1 MTPAAGSSTTHVWR
15 FGYGS
20 NIGLTTLR
28 LKKNLNPIKY
38 LAGTIDGYELHFI
51 KGIPYVEPGWAGV
64 REGSGSDAS
73 KLQLHG
79 SAFCISLEEAEG
91 LDRQEGGYDV
101 KLCHFVSYDGQEV
114 KDVGLYVPKNKQKS
128 TAVTGASR
136 TEDEINLPSLRYLRL
151 LQNGAKEAPLS
162 LEWQTHLNTLPYY
175 ITPPNIR
182 SQTLSAIQ
190 DFQSDSQR
198 YNNLWTSEQLSKY
211 NGSSSSYPIH
221 TSIMEYVISVPS
233 TTWMFSPW
241 KGHNVTRRNILQFRG
256 LSLDTNDIRYD
267 ENGYRPLPNLKDCS
281 DEEREYVMQNLDSI
295 LQRGGRIVGRLQEF
309 MEDQL
314 LESSSLLN

>member
-1 MTPAAGSSTTHVWR
+1 MTPAAALSTTHVWR

-28 LKKNLNPIKY
+28 QKKNLNPIKY
-38 LAGTIDGYELHFI
+38 LAGTIDGYELYFT

-64 REGSGSDAS
+64 REGSEDSDAS
-73 KLQLHG
+73 KLKLHG
-79 SAFCISLEEAEG
+79 SAFYIPLEEAEG

-128 TAVTGASR
+128 T
-136 TEDEINLPSLRYLRL
+136 EDEIHLPSLRYLRL

-162 LEWQTHLNTLPYY
+162 LEWQTHLNSLPYY

-182 SQTLSAIQ
+182 AETLKAIQ

-198 YNNLWTSEQLSKY
+198 YNNLWTSEQLSNY

-233 TTWMFSPW
+233 TTWMFTQW

-267 ENGYRPLPNLKDCS
+267 ESGYRPLPNLKDCS
-281 DEEREYVMQNLDSI
+281 EEEREYLMQNLDSI
-295 LQRGGRIVGRLQEF
+295 LQRGGRIVGRLQDF

-314 LESSSLLN
+314 LESSSSSLLN